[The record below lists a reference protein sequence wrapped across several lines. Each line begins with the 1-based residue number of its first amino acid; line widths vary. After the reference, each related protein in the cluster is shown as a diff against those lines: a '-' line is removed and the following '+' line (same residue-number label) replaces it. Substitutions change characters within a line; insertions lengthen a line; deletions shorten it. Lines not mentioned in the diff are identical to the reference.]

1 MGPIPHTLSDHLCLD
16 FVNSRLTDHL
26 GGGAV
31 MDRVDAAEW
40 RAWFVERWHL
50 GPIFAR
56 PSLEQLKAARETVR
70 NVLQD
75 WAGGK
80 VPRRSHLKAL
90 DAWLAAA
97 AVRRRLDGK
106 VEPVR
111 RDWDWV
117 IAEVVASATELMAE
131 AEPVRLKACA
141 NPGCTWM
148 FWDES
153 KNVSR
158 RWCDP
163 RTCGNLVTVRE
174 FRRRKREDQ
183 LRAR

>member
-16 FVNSRLTDHL
+16 FVNGRLTDRL

-31 MDRVDAAEW
+31 LDRIDAAEW
-40 RAWFVERWHL
+40 RAWFVERWQL
-50 GPIFAR
+50 GPISAR

-70 NVLQD
+70 SVLQD
-75 WAGGK
+75 WAGGR

-117 IAEVVASATELMAE
+117 GAGGGASATGRVAE
-131 AEPVRLKACA
+131 GGAVPRQAGA
-141 NPGCTWM
+141 DPG
-148 FWDES
+148 
-153 KNVSR
+153 
-158 RWCDP
+158 
-163 RTCGNLVTVRE
+163 
-174 FRRRKREDQ
+174 
-183 LRAR
+183 